1 MNLRSSFPSG
11 AAAALAVAALLWM
24 GSTPAY
30 PQSSITDSGLPPD
43 QIESRIEANGYELAG
58 PVIRHGAVYFANVL
72 TPDEKP
78 ERLVIDARDGRILHH
93 YPGNPAIR
101 RQAANSDEWSP
112 LTTFF
117 DGLFGRKDD
126 VAPLSPPPAADF
138 LETPKAK
145 PPVRRAKTEPAPAVQ
160 PANAPASANAAPTVA
175 PSGANAASTAAPAPA
190 PSAAASARS
199 DNASAPPAAAPV
211 AQPAKANAPKV
222 NDVPVSPLE

>member
-1 MNLRSSFPSG
+1 MNLRWSFARG
-11 AAAALAVAALLWM
+11 TAAALALAAILWM
-24 GSTPAY
+24 GATPAY
-30 PQSSITDSGLPPD
+30 PQSSIADSGLPPD
-43 QIESRIEANGYELAG
+43 QIESQIEANGYELAG

-101 RQAANSDEWSP
+101 RQAASSDEWSP

-145 PPVRRAKTEPAPAVQ
+145 PPVRRAKTEPMPSAQPSKAPAD
-160 PANAPASANAAPTVA
+160 NNAAPI
-175 PSGANAASTAAPAPA
+175 AASAAAPA
-190 PSAAASARS
+190 PSAAAPVKPDA
-199 DNASAPPAAAPV
+199 AAAPTPPS
-211 AQPAKANAPKV
+211 AAPAAKAAAPRV